1 MRIGGTSS
9 IVVVLAVLLV
19 VLSVSAPAFAS
30 EVIDQKQEIFSGG
43 VSIKNNPIVG
53 QEFVPSLPNLIAVEV
68 HIYFADNVPT
78 SQLTLSIREGTI
90 DGTVVSGSTQSKDV
104 SGNVDDNFWLRFDFP
119 VPLSVTPLSTYV
131 IRLEANDPSGLLS
144 WNYAVTDLYSSGRA
158 IINSIPSS
166 GSDFTFRTYAQVS
179 ESPSGPSGYVGGELF
194 SANKL
199 AVLSPY
205 LALFSVIAVAAVLVK
220 RKTM

>member
-1 MRIGGTSS
+1 MHIGRTSS
-9 IVVVLAVLLV
+9 MLAILAVFLV
-19 VLSVSAPAFAS
+19 VLSVSGPAYGS
-30 EVIDQKQEIFSGG
+30 EVIDQKQETWGG
-43 VSIKNNPIVG
+43 AQSIKNNPFVG

-104 SGNVDDNFWLRFDFP
+104 SGNVDDGFWLRFDFP

-131 IRLEANDPSGLLS
+131 IRLEANDPSGLLA

-179 ESPSGPSGYVGGELF
+179 ESPSGPSGYVGGELS

-205 LALFSVIAVAAVLVK
+205 LALISIVAVAAFALKK
-220 RKTM
+220 RKN